1 MSAPAEVA
9 VAEAVVVVD
18 MGGARLSKSGR
29 EASTSSIWG
38 RVMRE
43 GLMASMSVT
52 AAARCCWWGTCIG
65 EAHLVL
71 LSLLFDDALQVA
83 VAIPPVRD
91 ADKAGRSACP

>member
-1 MSAPAEVA
+1 MSASAKGA
-9 VAEAVVVVD
+9 VAGVVVE
-18 MGGARLSKSGR
+18 MGGTRLSKSGR

-52 AAARCCWWGTCIG
+52 AARWRIG

-71 LSLLFDDALQVA
+71 LWLLADALPVEVA
-83 VAIPPVRD
+83 VAAPLVRD